1 MNVPKLR
8 FKEFQD
14 AWSPCVL
21 NDFVSFAKGKGIAKA
36 DIDDDGVNF
45 CIRYGELYTTYGQV
59 IKTVVSKTNIAEK
72 DSILSKAGDVII
84 PASGET
90 QIDIAT
96 AACVTQNGIIL
107 GGDLN
112 ILSHS
117 ESGEWLAYYLSSTK
131 KFEIAQ
137 LAQGNSVVHL
147 YSSQLKDLSINKP
160 SHAEQ
165 TKIASFLCAVDD
177 KIAALRQEHDLWQ
190 QYKQGM
196 MQQLFSQKL
205 RFQDDN
211 GQDFPDWEEKT
222 LGEIVI
228 INPKVKSLPNSF
240 IYIDLESVE
249 KGRLL
254 LQKKLLLSDAPS
266 RAQRY
271 LQKNDILFQMVRPYQ
286 QNNYHF
292 NLNGDYVASTGYAQ
306 IRTEQNAQ
314 YVYFALHEKSFLD
327 EVINRCTGTSYP
339 SINSTDLSAI
349 NISLPSL
356 AEQTKIAACLSS
368 IDAKINAVA
377 QQLEQA
383 RVWKQGLLQ
392 QMFV

>member
-1 MNVPKLR
+1 M
-8 FKEFQD
+8 
-14 AWSPCVL
+14 
-21 NDFVSFAKGKGIAKA
+21 
-36 DIDDDGVNF
+36 
-45 CIRYGELYTTYGQV
+45 
-59 IKTVVSKTNIAEK
+59 
-72 DSILSKAGDVII
+72 
-84 PASGET
+84 
-90 QIDIAT
+90 
-96 AACVTQNGIIL
+96 
-107 GGDLN
+107 
-112 ILSHS
+112 
-117 ESGEWLAYYLSSTK
+117 
-131 KFEIAQ
+131 
-137 LAQGNSVVHL
+137 
-147 YSSQLKDLSINKP
+147 
-160 SHAEQ
+160 
-165 TKIASFLCAVDD
+165 
-177 KIAALRQEHDLWQ
+177 
-190 QYKQGM
+190 
-196 MQQLFSQKL
+196 
-205 RFQDDN
+205 
-211 GQDFPDWEEKT
+211 
-222 LGEIVI
+222 
-228 INPKVKSLPNSF
+228 PNSF

>member
-165 TKIASFLCAVDD
+165 TKIASFLSAVDD

-196 MQQLFSQKL
+196 IQQLFSQTL

-211 GQDFPDWEEKT
+211 GQDFPDWEEISLKNFLILKSRPINTPKESYHALGVRSHFKGLFNKFDSDPNKISMET
-222 LGEIVI
+222 LYQPVAH
-228 INPKVKSLPNSF
+228 LM
-240 IYIDLESVE
+240 ESH
-249 KGRLL
+249 
-254 LQKKLLLSDAPS
+254 
-266 RAQRY
+266 
-271 LQKNDILFQMVRPYQ
+271 FQ
-286 QNNYHF
+286 
-292 NLNGDYVASTGYAQ
+292 S
-306 IRTEQNAQ
+306 
-314 YVYFALHEKSFLD
+314 
-327 EVINRCTGTSYP
+327 
-339 SINSTDLSAI
+339 I
-349 NISLPSL
+349 NISS
-356 AEQTKIAACLSS
+356 QVYVI
-368 IDAKINAVA
+368 
-377 QQLEQA
+377 
-383 RVWKQGLLQ
+383 
-392 QMFV
+392 